1 MNNENQRSLY
11 GDMGVLGG
19 VLSALPIFLI
29 ALFTKL
35 WLIGVL
41 GIVFFILV
49 FPFKEILFFSRS
61 KFWFTNIVFSCSV
74 NLFYLFFSRMAGLL
88 GVSYILVFS
97 IFLGRSILHSNQ
109 KIMNKGVREDK
120 GSQPISLKLK
130 SNSSNQSPN
139 LAT

>member
-61 KFWFTNIVFSCSV
+61 KFWF
-74 NLFYLFFSRMAGLL
+74 GLL
-88 GVSYILVFS
+88 TLFLVVQS
-97 IFLGRSILHSNQ
+97 IYSTYSFLEWRGYWGYLIYW
-109 KIMNKGVREDK
+109 
-120 GSQPISLKLK
+120 SLAFFWGGAYYTLTKR
-130 SNSSNQSPN
+130 
-139 LAT
+139 